1 MCSSDLI
8 AFTVRD
14 TGIGIA
20 AEDMDRLFQPFVQ
33 LDQGLNRRQGGT
45 GLGLALVRRFV
56 DLLGGTIGVVS
67 EVGTGSA
74 FTVRLPRPPALADPG
89 DDAVARP
96 LTMPDAAP
104 MPAGT
109 RGHVLLAEDNAA
121 NVRTFVGYLEAKGFH
136 VEVAR
141 NGVEAVDLALKTR
154 PGVILMDVQMPEKDG
169 LQAMR
174 EITAALGADTPPML
188 ALTAFAMPGDRER
201 CLEAGAAA
209 HLPKPVNLKELV
221 ATMDHWLRRGSAAA

>member
-1 MCSSDLI
+1 MCSSDL
-8 AFTVRD
+8 
-14 TGIGIA
+14 
-20 AEDMDRLFQPFVQ
+20 
-33 LDQGLNRRQGGT
+33 
-45 GLGLALVRRFV
+45 
-56 DLLGGTIGVVS
+56 
-67 EVGTGSA
+67 
-74 FTVRLPRPPALADPG
+74 
-89 DDAVARP
+89 
-96 LTMPDAAP
+96 
-104 MPAGT
+104 
-109 RGHVLLAEDNAA
+109 GHVLLAEDNAA

-174 EITAALGADTPPML
+174 EITAALGADAPPML